1 MSARYFT
8 RPTLRGGADGN
19 GNGKC
24 GLIVGLIIAVVII
37 AVLICV
43 MLIPCGS
50 SGSTV
55 ATTGLARFSKSKKKQ
70 QGVRAGTGVRAGH
83 GGHAAQWAAPA
94 RSNNMP
100 PPPGHAGAVR
110 NPRAVGH
117 HAPAATAPAPL
128 PSAQLM
134 APTTIPVP
142 PNSLAMVQ
150 TSSSMVG
157 DYDESGSASV
167 NQYTDNSYTMDPGM
181 MTTSATTDVQGI
193 ETFMPMMTGGVGGK
207 DGPVDPST
215 GLPLFT
221 TGKLVR
227 SQLLGGHGAGS
238 FLRQQ
243 QDPLAGYAKS
253 VGRSMCGSQA
263 ARENIAAR
271 RTQFN
276 AARLADPNGDPVLFN
291 TSEFM
296 YY

>member
-8 RPTLRGGADGN
+8 RPTLRGGGDGD

-43 MLIPCGS
+43 MLIPCGA

-55 ATTGLARFSKSKKKQ
+55 ATTGLARFSKSKKK
-70 QGVRAGTGVRAGH
+70 GVRAGTGAMAGY
-83 GGHAAQWAAPA
+83 GGTHAA
-94 RSNNMP
+94 
-100 PPPGHAGAVR
+100 PGHAGAVR

-117 HAPAATAPAPL
+117 HAPAATTPAPL

-157 DYDESGSASV
+157 EYDESGSASV
-167 NQYTDNSYTMDPGM
+167 NQYTDTSYTMDPGM